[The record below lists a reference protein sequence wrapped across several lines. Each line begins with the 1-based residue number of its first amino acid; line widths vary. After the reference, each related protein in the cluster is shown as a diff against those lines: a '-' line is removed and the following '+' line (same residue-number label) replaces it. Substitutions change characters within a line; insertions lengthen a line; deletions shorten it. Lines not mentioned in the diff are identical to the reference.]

1 MSALAPQILI
11 VEDEPRMARFL
22 STLCDAHG
30 YRVVHAENGAD
41 GVARA
46 ADHQPDLVLLDLGLP
61 DLDGLEVT
69 RRLRQWTH
77 IPIVVLSAR
86 GLEAD
91 KVEALD
97 AGADDYLTKPFGAQ
111 ELLARIRVAL
121 RRIARNTPDGEPAI
135 AVGGLIIDLAAR
147 RVTRDGEDVHLT
159 PREYAMLTTLARNAG
174 RVMTHRQIL
183 REVWGPN
190 AVEHT
195 HYVRVHA
202 ARLRRKL
209 EDDPARPR
217 YILTE
222 TGVGYRFSDE

>member
-1 MSALAPQILI
+1 MTAPRVLI
-11 VEDEPRMARFL
+11 VEDEPRMTRFL
-22 STLCDAHG
+22 ETLCAAHG
-30 YRVVHAENGAD
+30 YRTVHAASGRD
-41 GVARA
+41 GIARA
-46 ADHQPDLVLLDLGLP
+46 ADHQPDVVLLDLGLP

-69 RRLRQWTH
+69 RQLRGWTH
-77 IPIVVLSAR
+77 VPIIVLSAR
-86 GLEAD
+86 GREAD

-121 RRIARNTPDGEPAI
+121 RRQARSPVDGEPALT
-135 AVGGLIIDLAAR
+135 VGGLHIDFAAR
-147 RVTRDGEDVHLT
+147 RITLDGEDVHLT
-159 PREYAMLTTLARNAG
+159 PREYAMLITLARNVG

-183 REVWGPN
+183 AEVWGPN

-209 EDDPARPR
+209 EADPARPR
-217 YILTE
+217 YLLTE
-222 TGVGYRFSDE
+222 TGVGYRLTDE